1 MNETVVVVLISFL
14 LLGAM
19 AFYFYARIVYTEK
32 KIGLLE
38 NILFDI
44 KMTMETEVGGAG
56 AGWARAPAEKVVS
69 VAPTVE
75 AAAAEGEATTAT
87 NEIVSET
94 EYYASVLE
102 SANTDVSG
110 YVPSAL
116 DADVDAE
123 ELVDYDAM
131 SRDELGALAE
141 KRGLRVT
148 KRMTKVTVVNL
159 LREADKNS
167 SVAQESGKDAVE
179 GSSSGLGG
187 IESMDGGA
195 PLDIEADV
203 QV

>member
-1 MNETVVVVLISFL
+1 MNETVVVTLLAFL

-19 AFYFYARIVYTEK
+19 AFYFYARIMYTEK

-38 NILFDI
+38 SILLDI
-44 KMTMETEVGGAG
+44 KMTMETEAQPS
-56 AGWARAPAEKVVS
+56 WMKAPNQKVATP
-69 VAPTVE
+69 APVTEE
-75 AAAAEGEATTAT
+75 AAAT

-94 EYYASVLE
+94 EYYASALE
-102 SANTDVSG
+102 TANTDLSG
-110 YVPSAL
+110 DVPSAL
-116 DADVDAE
+116 DAEVDAE
-123 ELVDYDAM
+123 ELVDYDGM

-148 KRMTKVTVVNL
+148 KRMTKTTVVNL

-187 IESMDGGA
+187 IESLDGGA
-195 PLDIEADV
+195 PLDMEADV